1 MKKSK
6 LYKLFKF
13 ILISFPFIL
22 LFLDVFR
29 NGFSNHF
36 IVNGSVEVNLITQ
49 YLINFYDYI
58 PDFLKNFFSWFDGTL
73 PFNSAWTQVI
83 YGIVGYSIFL
93 EIIELFYYVITFI
106 IRFAKNLLTKFIND

>member
-13 ILISFPFIL
+13 ILLSFPFIL

-29 NGFSNHF
+29 NGFNNYLS
-36 IVNGSVEVNLITQ
+36 NGSPEPALITKFLQ
-49 YLINFYDYI
+49 TFYDHS
-58 PDFLKNFFSWFDGTL
+58 PDFIMNFFKWFDGTL
-73 PFNSAWTQVI
+73 PFNSSWTPLI
-83 YGIVGYSIFL
+83 YGILSYAVFI

-106 IRFAKNLLTKFIND
+106 IRFAKNLLNKFISD